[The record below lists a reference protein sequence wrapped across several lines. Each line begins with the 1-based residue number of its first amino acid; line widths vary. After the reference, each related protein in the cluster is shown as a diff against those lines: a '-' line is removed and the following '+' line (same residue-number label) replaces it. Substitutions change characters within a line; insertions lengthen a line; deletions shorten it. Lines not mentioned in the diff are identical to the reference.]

1 MIEILILIILWLLTN
16 AISCGVGYYFAA
28 KSKKK
33 KAKTRENPQAI
44 DSVQALKAARSAAE
58 LRNLYSYNGDEQTE
72 INADVR

>member
-1 MIEILILIILWLLTN
+1 MIEILTLIILWLLTN
-16 AISCGVGYYFAA
+16 AISCGVGYCFAV

-33 KAKTRENPQAI
+33 KAKTREKPQAI

>member
-28 KSKKK
+28 KPKEKR
-33 KAKTRENPQAI
+33 AKLREKPQPI
-44 DSVQALKAARSAAE
+44 DCAQVLKAARSAAE